1 MDFLEE
7 HLKPVTDKF
16 SRWRWFGVSIVV
28 GFFLG
33 FMDTLMLAALMGYLG
48 IVVPAYVG
56 VPTTLTGYFFAG
68 MILARFAPVQIVWE
82 IPAGILLCSLLLV
95 WGLFGLSGHGFGS
108 MILNFGVVPA
118 IALGVCYL
126 GVLAGRGQLK
136 AKLLPGKFK
145 KTDSV

>member
-7 HLKPVTDKF
+7 HVRPVAERF

-33 FMDTLMLAALMGYLG
+33 FIDTLMLAAVMGSLG

-68 MILARFAPVQIVWE
+68 MALARFAPVQILWE
-82 IPAGILLCSLLLV
+82 IPAGILTCSFLLV
-95 WGLFGLSGHGFGS
+95 WGLFGLHGHSIGAF
-108 MILNFGVVPA
+108 IFNFVFIPG
-118 IALGVCYL
+118 IAMGVCYL
-126 GVLAGRGQLK
+126 GVLAGRGKLK
-136 AKLLPGKFK
+136 EKLFPGKSK
-145 KTDSV
+145 KT